1 MSAPARRIERTP
13 PPRHRAPQRARSTA
27 APTRRSTPAK
37 PTPAKPTPAKRLAP
51 ARGLARPRRVKRHHL
66 GFAVLASVIVGA
78 MLFAIVVLH
87 VLLAQQAFR
96 IDAAQERIATLSA
109 DHLDLLRTQATLS
122 APDRIASWATRHGM
136 RLPDSIRIL
145 RAPKTASD
153 PVGAGN
159 TQAFDEDAVV
169 AAAAEAI
176 TAAPVS
182 DGVSGDVPHP

>member
-13 PPRHRAPQRARSTA
+13 PPRHAAAPHRARSTA
-27 APTRRSTPAK
+27 APARRSTPPR
-37 PTPAKPTPAKRLAP
+37 PTPGKRVAP
-51 ARGLARPRRVKRHHL
+51 ARRAGASPRVKRHHL

-96 IDAAQERIATLSA
+96 IDAAQERIETLSA

-122 APDRIASWATRHGM
+122 APGRISSWATRHGM

-145 RAPKTASD
+145 RAPKAASD
-153 PVGAGN
+153 PAGAGT
-159 TQAFDEDAVV
+159 TQAFDEAAVV
-169 AAAAEAI
+169 AAAGDAI
-176 TAAPVS
+176 TAAPVT

>member
-13 PPRHRAPQRARSTA
+13 PPRHRASPQRARSTA
-27 APTRRSTPAK
+27 APARRSTRPL
-37 PTPAKPTPAKRLAP
+37 PPPAKRAAP
-51 ARGLARPRRVKRHHL
+51 SRRAATSRRVKRHHL

-96 IDAAQERIATLSA
+96 IDAAQERIETLSA
-109 DHLDLLRTQATLS
+109 SHLDLLRTQATLS
-122 APDRIASWATRHGM
+122 APDRISSWATRHGM

-145 RAPKTASD
+145 RAPKAASD

-159 TQAFDEDAVV
+159 TQAVDEAAVV
-169 AAAAEAI
+169 AAAGDAI

-182 DGVSGDVPHP
+182 EGVSRDVTNP